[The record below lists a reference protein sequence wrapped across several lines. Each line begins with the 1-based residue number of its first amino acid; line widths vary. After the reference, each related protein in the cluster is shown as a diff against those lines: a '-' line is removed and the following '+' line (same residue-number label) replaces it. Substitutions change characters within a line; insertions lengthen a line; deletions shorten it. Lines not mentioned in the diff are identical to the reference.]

1 MRLITFKQTK
11 TSPYALGVLDH
22 SLEKIIPLD
31 TLKIQ
36 CNDMQTLI
44 QMWNP
49 ALKDKL
55 EQAIL
60 NTQGTLHL
68 DTIIKAAPIPH
79 PFAEII
85 CLGIN
90 YLDHAKESAKFKKEA
105 FDGTRQEAVY
115 FGKRVS
121 EALPDGGTIPAHA
134 HLTQKLDYEVELG
147 VIIGKDARNVARK
160 DAFEYVFGYTI
171 INDISARDIQL
182 KHKQWYFGKSL
193 EGSAPMGP
201 WIVTKDAFAFPPKLE
216 ITSRVNG
223 QLRQKSSTDLM
234 IFDIAY
240 VIEELS
246 AGMLL
251 KAGSIIS
258 MGTPSGVGMGFEPPK
273 FLKKGDTIVCNIEG
287 IGTLRNTIGD
297 SMDS

>member
-1 MRLITFKQTK
+1 MKILTFKQTLN
-11 TSPYALGVLDH
+11 ARQQVGILNLDG
-22 SLEKIIPLD
+22 EKIIPLED
-31 TLKIQ
+31 LGLRIDCVEDLIKHWDKSLEERLKK
-36 CNDMQTLI
+36 TLI
-44 QMWNP
+44 SY
-49 ALKDKL
+49 KDGFWLEDVFKL
-55 EQAIL
+55 
-60 NTQGTLHL
+60 
-68 DTIIKAAPIPH
+68 APIPH
-79 PFAEII
+79 PSQEII

-90 YLDHAKESAKFKKEA
+90 YLDHAKESAKFKKEE
-105 FDGTRQEAVY
+105 FGGKREEAVY

-121 EALPDGGTIPAHA
+121 EATPDGGIIPSHA

-147 VIIGKDARNVARK
+147 VIIGKDARNVK
-160 DAFEYVFGYTI
+160 KENAFDYVFGYTI

-201 WIVTKDAFAFPPKLE
+201 WIVTKDEFSCPLALE
-216 ITSRVNG
+216 ISSYVNG
-223 QLRQKSSTDLM
+223 ELRQKSSTDLM

-251 KAGSIIS
+251 RAGSILS

-273 FLKKGDTIVCNIEG
+273 FLKSGDRVECHIEG
-287 IGTLRNTIGD
+287 IGSLKNTIGE
-297 SMDS
+297 